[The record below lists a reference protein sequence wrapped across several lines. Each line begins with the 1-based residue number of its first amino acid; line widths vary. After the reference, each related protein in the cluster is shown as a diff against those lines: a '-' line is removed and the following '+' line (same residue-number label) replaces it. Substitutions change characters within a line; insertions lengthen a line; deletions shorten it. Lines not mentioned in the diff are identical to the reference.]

1 MDTNLIIKLAIEAL
15 QSLRTDK
22 PDLYNEIMRHLLH
35 LPLSN
40 DDNDPRSG
48 LLANIES
55 LYTED
60 PILLSDIIM
69 EGTGMVLVDPS
80 LLRTIEEKIEM
91 HMSSMENEFC
101 SLTNQIHD
109 IRAEGSTL
117 ESNMKDIMEEIYLM
131 ENQFGCLT
139 NQIHDIR
146 EEGSTLESNINDMMK
161 EIYFPNRK

>member
-1 MDTNLIIKLAIEAL
+1 MNTNLIIKLGIEAL

-40 DDNDPRSG
+40 DNNDPRSG

-55 LYTED
+55 LYTDD

-80 LLRTIEEKIEM
+80 LLRTIEDKLDVY
-91 HMSSMENEFC
+91 MSLTASEFC
-101 SLTNQIHD
+101 GVFDRIEDLQSNARS
-109 IRAEGSTL
+109 IRYRGEVL
-117 ESNMKDIMEEIYLM
+117 ESDVK
-131 ENQFGCLT
+131 
-139 NQIHDIR
+139 
-146 EEGSTLESNINDMMK
+146 DMME

>member
-1 MDTNLIIKLAIEAL
+1 MDTNLIIKLALEAL
-15 QSLRTDK
+15 QSLRTYK

-55 LYTED
+55 LYTDD

-80 LLRTIEEKIEM
+80 LLRTIDDKVEM
-91 HMSSMENEFC
+91 CMSLMENENKIFC
-101 SLTNQIHD
+101 SLANQIHD
-109 IRAEGSTL
+109 IRSKGS
-117 ESNMKDIMEEIYLM
+117 I
-131 ENQFGCLT
+131 
-139 NQIHDIR
+139 
-146 EEGSTLESNINDMMK
+146 LESNIKDMME